1 MTRALSPTLLALA
14 VCGSALAATPIDE
27 KRAVAADA
35 HVEISNVKGSVTVSG
50 WDRNEVAVSGT
61 LGDGAKPLKIEGSDA
76 DVRIKVEGDGK
87 QGWFSW
93 GSDSR
98 MGPTDLDVKVPRSAA
113 LKIEVVSANVSL
125 SGVDG
130 ASLDV
135 DSVSGKLRLDSG
147 AGEVDIDSVSGNV
160 DLVGKSAKAH
170 VETVSGSIRTRG
182 LGGKIKYETVSGDI
196 DADNGTYR
204 EIDASTVSGD
214 IKLRGKP
221 APDATV
227 GVESMSGNVHL
238 YLPDDASARLKASS
252 FSGTIRS
259 DFGTVKEPEHGP
271 GSSLDASVGSGSGQ
285 VKIETFSGDV
295 DIRRQ

>member
-1 MTRALSPTLLALA
+1 MTRVIPVVLFALA
-14 VCGSALAATPIDE
+14 ACGSAVAGTPIDE
-27 KRAVAADA
+27 KRSVSADA
-35 HVEISNVKGSVTVSG
+35 RVEISNVKGSVTVSG

-61 LGDGAKPLKIEGSDA
+61 LGDGARPLKIEGSDA

-113 LKIEVVSANVSL
+113 VKIEVVSANVSL

-130 ASLDV
+130 ASLEV
-135 DSVSGKLRLDSG
+135 ESVSGKLRLDSG

-160 DLVGKSAKAH
+160 DLVGKAAKAH

-182 LGGKIKYETVSGDI
+182 LGGRIKYETVSGDI
-196 DADNGTYR
+196 DADNGAYR

-259 DFGTVKEPEHGP
+259 DFGSVRHEEHGP
-271 GSSLDASVGSGSGQ
+271 GSSLDASVGNGGGQ